1 MIYFEDKAMALLEF
15 VDLDDQKV
23 HLTGKVTE
31 LEHLLKD
38 KELDQREHLEDMASL
53 LVPLREGEVTDQQLV
68 LEDRDL

>member
-1 MIYFEDKAMALLEF
+1 MALLEF
-15 VDLDDQKV
+15 VHLDDQKV

-53 LVPLREGEVTDQQLV
+53 LVSLREGEVTDQQLV